1 MKDFTST
8 VYLLWATSLVFHGV
22 ACWFVVKK
30 NYLSHWKA
38 FGYYLFFVAA
48 NSAIMLPVAFLA
60 NSKVYA
66 LTYDI
71 GDFIEALLVSLVV
84 LEILVHVLEPFESL
98 PGRTVARFCFWAV
111 LGISTAV
118 VLSVV
123 IPHSSYGS
131 ALLLYDIPLTL
142 ERTIFLA
149 DAAILW
155 IILLQAKSLGITWRS
170 SVAEIAIGFVLYL
183 TVQSTSRFVWA
194 VYDLPLTRNIA
205 NEVAQF
211 SYLVALGSWI
221 WTMTH
226 RDPLPPRPAD
236 EALAKMQELAKQD
249 YDAVPKERIFAAVG
263 VRIDKG
269 EDEGAVPASIQPEEI
284 VAR

>member
-1 MKDFTST
+1 MKDFSST
-8 VYLLWATSLVFHGV
+8 VYILWATSLVFHGV
-22 ACWFVVKK
+22 ACWFVVKR
-30 NYLSHWKA
+30 NYFSQWKA
-38 FGYYLFFVAA
+38 FGYYLFFVGV
-48 NSAIMLPVAFLA
+48 NSALMLPMAFWA
-60 NSKVYA
+60 TSKTYA
-66 LTYDI
+66 LTYII

-84 LEILVHVLEPFESL
+84 LEILVHVLQPFENL

-123 IPHSSYGS
+123 IPHGSSSY
-131 ALLLYDIPLTL
+131 LLFDVPLTL

-155 IILLQAKSLGITWRS
+155 IILLQAKALGITWKS

-183 TVQSTSRFVWA
+183 TVQSTSRFVMA
-194 VYDLPLTRNIA
+194 VYDVPVARNMA

-211 SYLVALGSWI
+211 SYLIALGSWI

-236 EALAKMQELAKQD
+236 EAVAKMQELAKQD
-249 YDAVPKERIFAAVG
+249 YDAVSKERIFAADVPKPVG
-263 VRIDKG
+263 PKNCFLL
-269 EDEGAVPASIQPEEI
+269 
-284 VAR
+284 

>member
-1 MKDFTST
+1 MKDFSST
-8 VYLLWATSLVFHGV
+8 VYILWATSLVFHGV

-30 NYLSHWKA
+30 DYFSQWKA

-48 NSAIMLPVAFLA
+48 NSAVMLPLAFLA
-60 NSKVYA
+60 NRQVYA
-66 LTYDI
+66 LTYGI

-84 LEILVHVLEPFESL
+84 LEILVHVLQPFESL

-155 IILLQAKSLGITWRS
+155 IILLQAKSLGITWKS

-183 TVQSTSRFVWA
+183 TVQSTSRFVMA
-194 VYDLPLTRNIA
+194 VYDLSLARNIA
-205 NEVAQF
+205 NEVAQV

-226 RDPLPPRPAD
+226 RDPIPPRPAD
-236 EALAKMQELAKQD
+236 EAVAKMQELTKQD
-249 YDAVPKERIFAAVG
+249 YDAVPRERIFAAVG
-263 VRIDKG
+263 IRVNRA
-269 EDEGAVPASIQPEEI
+269 EEEVEQASIQPEEI
-284 VAR
+284 AAQ